1 MEEAVLSAGAFV
13 GLVVS
18 GSETWGEWAG
28 GSLAALL
35 ILPLASF
42 ATALVYKLLSQHQQ

>member
-1 MEEAVLSAGAFV
+1 MGR
-13 GLVVS
+13 
-18 GSETWGEWAG
+18 

-42 ATALVYKLLSQHQQ
+42 ATALVYNLLSQHQQ